1 MKGKGEVKAMEVKN
15 DNDDDDGRFNMA
27 VPRVPLMHTL
37 QSDHEEGRKEARSR
51 IDASCMRLS
60 RPVQR

>member
-1 MKGKGEVKAMEVKN
+1 MEVKN
-15 DNDDDDGRFNMA
+15 DDDDDDGRSDVA
-27 VPRVPLMHTL
+27 VPRVPPTHTL

-60 RPVQR
+60 RPVQH